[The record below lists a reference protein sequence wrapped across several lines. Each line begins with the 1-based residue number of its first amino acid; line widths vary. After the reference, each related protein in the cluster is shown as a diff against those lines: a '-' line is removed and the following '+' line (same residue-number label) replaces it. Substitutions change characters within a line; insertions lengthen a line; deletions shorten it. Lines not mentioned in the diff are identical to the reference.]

1 MISLIIGCILRGG
14 WEETRTHLIALSYYA
29 SITKGPTYASLNS
42 FLLLELLFKLCMN
55 QLGGQLDTR
64 KAGLILLH
72 YLSFPT
78 NAKQLSFPR
87 ELLYVL
93 SLHSPSDIS
102 IELETFLCGRLM
114 MVVSNS
120 LKVPKGY
127 SYKLLCSQSPLCF
140 LQPICLYE
148 IKFYFHF
155 PPKVYSIY
163 QYFSLPNLAFFT
175 SPSLIT
181 SFPILVPIQP
191 V

>member
-1 MISLIIGCILRGG
+1 M
-14 WEETRTHLIALSYYA
+14 
-29 SITKGPTYASLNS
+29 
-42 FLLLELLFKLCMN
+42 
-55 QLGGQLDTR
+55 DTR

-163 QYFSLPNLAFFT
+163 QYFSLPNLAFFISLLDYILPNPCTHPTGIIFLPSTPPTLLANMLKHFT
-175 SPSLIT
+175 SSGRGCCSHARECCCSLL
-181 SFPILVPIQP
+181 SFSLLFKQP
-191 V
+191 FCYYY